1 MNRIDQLKEFLKD
14 KPKDCFLRHALALEL
29 AKAGEAEQAK
39 NLFKT
44 ILSEFPEYIA
54 SYYPLGKL
62 LEQMDLADEALAV
75 YEQGTQQARKAGD
88 QHTLSELRSAID
100 LMD

>member
-1 MNRIDQLKEFLKD
+1 MNRIEQIKEFLKD

-29 AKAGEAEQAK
+29 IKDGEPEQAK

-44 ILSEFPEYIA
+44 ILQEFPGYIA
-54 SYYPLGKL
+54 SYYALGKL
-62 LEQMDLADEALAV
+62 LEEMDLHDEALAT
-75 YEQGTQQARKAGD
+75 YEQGIVQAQKAGD

>member
-1 MNRIDQLKEFLKD
+1 MNRIEQLKEFLKD

-29 AKAGEAEQAK
+29 IKTGRQEQAK
-39 NLFKT
+39 ALFKA
-44 ILSEFPEYIA
+44 ILDEFPDYIA

-62 LEQMDLADEALAV
+62 LEQMGRPHDALKI
-75 YEQGTQQARKAGD
+75 YEQGMQQAQKAGD

-100 LMD
+100 LVD